1 MYALGA
7 EVPHQSFL
15 GLFYTSDDPVSW
27 SSVVE
32 ECICVFFS
40 RNEVNNLSVCF
51 KAAPMTREPPGPP
64 SVHQNPYSVPPQN
77 QWLVSFT

>member
-7 EVPHQSFL
+7 EVPLTLTIISQVL
-15 GLFYTSDDPVSW
+15 LRNVYV
-27 SSVVE
+27 
-32 ECICVFFS
+32 CFFS